1 MNTFWNNIFQFLR
14 FFLSVLIGFFLT
26 TFSAFFES
34 LNNPKQSIITI
45 IVISLGT
52 LVLLQTLKL
61 MLALN

>member
-26 TFSAFFES
+26 TFSSFFES

-45 IVISLGT
+45 IAISFGT

-61 MLALN
+61 MLGLN